1 MESIAGAILVDTS
14 FNLDKVWVVMKP
26 LLSPIITPET
36 LMQHPVVELH
46 ELCSRN
52 GYSLALKT
60 INYGQEV
67 IAKYEVISFGLNHQ
81 VFSIFASF
89 VYVEL
94 GGA

>member
-14 FNLDKVWVVMKP
+14 FNLDAVWVVMKP

-36 LMQHPVVELH
+36 LMQHPVVELQ

-52 GYSLALKT
+52 GYNHALKI

-81 VFSIFASF
+81 IFLIFESF
-89 VYVEL
+89 VYLEL
-94 GGA
+94 GNA